1 MSENFTTDDFIYQLR
16 TSKDRD
22 ERLYAAFKIGRDK
35 QHPHVIPA
43 LVAASTDPEYEV
55 RARVA
60 EALGTREDLTAMPTL
75 LTLLTD
81 ENPVVRR
88 TAADSL
94 GNLGSADAVPALCN
108 TIKDDDVTV
117 RSHSAEALGMIASDN
132 AVEPLVDAFLHD
144 DDSNVR
150 YFARQSLGQVGH
162 AAVEALLKALQ
173 ATDEAPLLIEICEI
187 LGNLADERTRD
198 ALTDLTA
205 HNDKDVSEMAQWALK
220 RIQS

>member
-35 QHPHVIPA
+35 QHPDVIPT
-43 LVAASTDPEYEV
+43 LVAASTDAEYEV

-60 EALGTREDLTAMPTL
+60 EALGTREDLAAMPTL
-75 LTLLTD
+75 LTMLKD
-81 ENPVVRR
+81 AHPVVRR

-94 GNLGSADAVPALCN
+94 GNLGSAEAVPALCDA
-108 TIKDDDVTV
+108 IKDEDVTV
-117 RSHSAEALGMIASDN
+117 RSHSAEALGLIASDS
-132 AVEPLVDAFLHD
+132 AAEPLVDAFLHD
-144 DDSNVR
+144 EDSNVR

-162 AAVEALLKALQ
+162 AAVDALMKAMQ
-173 ATDEAPLLIEICEI
+173 STDEAPLLIEICEI

-198 ALTDLTA
+198 ALTDLTE
-205 HNDKDVSEMAQWALK
+205 HTDDDVSEMAQWALK
-220 RIQS
+220 RIR